1 MGILSNILYWRH
13 NFSFRTMTRTTGITC
28 FIALHRYSIY
38 TNWGFKTSGEEE
50 TADLVEIAREQE
62 SEVESDDMTELLFWS
77 FKVSPNKFVDFGVQ
91 IFQVLLKLFLSI
103 SCLFNDA
110 FNGYDFLMYCR
121 ILCILFMNFLCMF
134 MRNFSLFFFNVLGFV
149 SR

>member
-1 MGILSNILYWRH
+1 M
-13 NFSFRTMTRTTGITC
+13 
-28 FIALHRYSIY
+28 
-38 TNWGFKTSGEEE
+38 
-50 TADLVEIAREQE
+50 EIAREQE

-110 FNGYDFLMYCR
+110 FSGYDFLMYCR
-121 ILCILFMNFLCMF
+121 ILCILFMNF
-134 MRNFSLFFFNVLGFV
+134 FV
-149 SR
+149 YVHEEF